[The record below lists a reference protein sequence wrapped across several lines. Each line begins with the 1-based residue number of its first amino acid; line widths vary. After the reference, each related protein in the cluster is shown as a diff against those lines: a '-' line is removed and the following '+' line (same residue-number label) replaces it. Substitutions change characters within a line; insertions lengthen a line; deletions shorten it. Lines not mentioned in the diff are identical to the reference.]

1 MANETS
7 GAVQR
12 VQDAQARTEELRA
25 QLSRLARKL
34 SAAYEEAARQNDLLA
49 DSRRPPVQFDHGVS
63 AKSWRALAETA
74 SLTAQAWEESATPAA
89 ESGPR
94 CPRCGEP
101 MVREVVLELAVGIAS
116 TAQCPGCGTDVRLDL
131 RSAWAGGDTADTDR
145 VAEALAAE
153 DMRIAAQLN
162 DEVVQTLFAVGLR
175 LGSAVNRTTG
185 LARQRTEEAIR
196 ELDASVAVIR
206 SVAFGLTTDRRP
218 GP

>member
-101 MVREVVLELAVGIAS
+101 MVREVVVVLAVGIGVVGVKNIQSIQANGRQMYEHMTVPIGQMAEVATS
-116 TAQCPGCGTDVRLDL
+116 FQRVRVNLREIILLTSAQEISDCE
-131 RSAWAGGDTADTDR
+131 AKI
-145 VAEALAAE
+145 AERQAE
-153 DMRIAAQLN
+153 IN
-162 DEVVQTLFAVGLR
+162 
-175 LGSAVNRTTG
+175 
-185 LARQRTEEAIR
+185 
-196 ELDASVAVIR
+196 
-206 SVAFGLTTDRRP
+206 
-218 GP
+218 